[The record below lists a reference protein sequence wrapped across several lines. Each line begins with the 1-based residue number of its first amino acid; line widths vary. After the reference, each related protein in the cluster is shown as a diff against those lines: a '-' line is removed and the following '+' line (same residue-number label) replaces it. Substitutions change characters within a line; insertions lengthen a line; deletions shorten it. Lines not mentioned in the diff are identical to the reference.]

1 MVHFGPGLDD
11 NIKPWVL
18 PDITGRLNEGA
29 IKSCWESRVQAIE
42 SEHVV
47 VSGPH
52 GSERIPARHVY
63 LMLGFQPNTTL
74 LEQLGVPLDKES
86 GIPLH
91 DPATMETSVPGV
103 FIAGVLASGNAANKT
118 FIENGRHH
126 GELIAARLAHAHSH

>member
-1 MVHFGPGLDD
+1 
-11 NIKPWVL
+11 
-18 PDITGRLNEGA
+18 
-29 IKSCWESRVQAIE
+29 
-42 SEHVV
+42 
-47 VSGPH
+47 
-52 GSERIPARHVY
+52 
-63 LMLGFQPNTTL
+63 MLGFQPNTTL